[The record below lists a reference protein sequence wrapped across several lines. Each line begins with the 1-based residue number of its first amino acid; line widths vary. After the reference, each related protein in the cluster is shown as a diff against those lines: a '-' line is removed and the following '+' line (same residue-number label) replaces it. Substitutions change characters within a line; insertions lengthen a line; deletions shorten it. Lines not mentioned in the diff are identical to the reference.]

1 MPDKRKK
8 LVVFTGA
15 GMSAESGIPTFRGGD
30 GLWENH
36 RIEDV
41 ATPGAWQR
49 NPSQVQEFYNQRR
62 KKILESQPNR
72 GHHILAA
79 MEATFDVHIITQN
92 IDDLHE
98 RAGSTYVLHLHGE
111 ITKSRSTAPPYT
123 IYPIHG
129 WQLDAGS
136 RCPKGAPLRPHIV
149 WFGEEV
155 PLMEEAL
162 RITSAADLFAVVGT
176 SLQVYPA
183 ASLVHEVSRGVPMYV
198 VDPVVPEIADSSR
211 ITPIRAVASEGL
223 EILRR
228 LLSQ

>member
-1 MPDKRKK
+1 MPEKRKT

-15 GMSAESGIPTFRGGD
+15 GVSAESGIPTFRGSD

-49 NPSQVQEFYNQRR
+49 NPAQVQEFYNLRR

-72 GHHILAA
+72 GHHILA
-79 MEATFDVHIITQN
+79 ELETSFDVHIITQN

-98 RAGSTYVLHLHGE
+98 RAGSTQVLHLHGE
-111 ITKSRSTAPPYT
+111 ITKSRSTLPPHAVYS
-123 IYPIHG
+123 IEG
-129 WQLDAGS
+129 WYLDPDA
-136 RCPKGAPLRPHIV
+136 RCPQGAPLRPHIV

-162 RITSAADLFAVVGT
+162 RITSGADLFAVVGT

-183 ASLVHEVSRGVPMYV
+183 AGLVHEVSKGVPMYV
-198 VDPVVPEIADSSR
+198 VDPVVPDMADRLS

-228 LLSQ
+228 LLGE